1 MRGLATLGPTGP
13 LSLWMNRDPGGHP
26 HWDPSHQPLRTWL
39 CLETVSKGV
48 GARNGVMGVD
58 GPAVGLLCS

>member
-1 MRGLATLGPTGP
+1 MTLGDTPTGIP
-13 LSLWMNRDPGGHP
+13 AAS
-26 HWDPSHQPLRTWL
+26 PSERG